1 MKKNKSDLKSYSLGS
16 EEVEALLQA
25 DYGDKIRPI
34 NEAKLQKQ
42 QKQQRQQK
50 HKAAVQDRFK
60 AKSTETKTGTVEE
73 LENNEEP

>member
-1 MKKNKSDLKSYSLGS
+1 MKSYSLGS

-42 QKQQRQQK
+42 QKQQRQQQYK
-50 HKAAVQDRFK
+50 VALQDRFK
-60 AKSTETKTGTVEE
+60 AKSTENKTGSVEK
-73 LENNEEP
+73 LGNNEEP